1 MKFAVACKKFFG
13 KKSSD
18 QTLQE
23 FSEEI
28 RALEPDDRK
37 ELVGLLSE
45 ELEAEV
51 EF

>member
-28 RALEPDDRK
+28 RALTPEDRK
-37 ELVGLLSE
+37 ELAELLSK
-45 ELEAEV
+45 ELETEV